1 MDSCQHF
8 TSEFDTHPGGW
19 GVRAVNAVMLVSLA
33 AALLLVLFAPV
44 AAHAQVRRND
54 VPPRLE
60 PQREDRWAQDVSVS
74 LYRKRTDQAL
84 GRRMRFGSVWK
95 SQVGQGPRLAGMQGG
110 WHGEVQL
117 IRSTGRGPQP
127 YGSNYRRGL
136 WLLNGSSLP
145 LSLHEG
151 TTLTAYSKVGLH
163 YLSGSSAGSPL
174 AGSTSKVRLGVGAGM
189 AWQLP
194 SGSQL
199 SLEVNRIDRSADV
212 VSLGAQL
219 AF

>member
-8 TSEFDTHPGGW
+8 NSEFDTYTGGW
-19 GVRAVNAVMLVSLA
+19 GVRAVNAVMLVSLV

-44 AAHAQVRRND
+44 AAHAQARLNYEA
-54 VPPRLE
+54 PRLE

-74 LYRKRTDQAL
+74 VYRKRTDQTL
-84 GRRMRFGSVWK
+84 SRRMRFGSVWK
-95 SQVGQGPRLAGMQGG
+95 SQVGQGPRLAGLQGG
-110 WHGEVQL
+110 WHGELQL
-117 IRSTGRGPQP
+117 IRSTSRGPQP

-145 LSLHEG
+145 FSLHEG

-163 YLSGSSAGSPL
+163 YLAAQTASPQL
-174 AGSTSKVRLGVGAGM
+174 AGSTGGVRLGVGAGM

-212 VSLGAQL
+212 VSVGAQL

>member
-8 TSEFDTHPGGW
+8 DSEFDTHTHTRGW
-19 GVRAVNAVMLVSLA
+19 DVRAVNAVMLASLV

-44 AAHAQVRRND
+44 AAHAQARLNYEA
-54 VPPRLE
+54 PHLE

-74 LYRKRTDQAL
+74 VYRKRTDQAL
-84 GRRMRFGSVWK
+84 SRRPHFGSVWK
-95 SQVGQGPRLAGMQGG
+95 SQIGQGPRMAGRPGA
-110 WHGEVQL
+110 WHSEVQL
-117 IRSTGRGPQP
+117 VRSSGHGAQP

-136 WLLNGSSLP
+136 WWLNGSNLP
-145 LSLHEG
+145 FTPQDG
-151 TTLTAYSKVGLH
+151 TTLSAYSKVGLH
-163 YLSGSSAGSPL
+163 YLRPQQDTPSSRL
-174 AGSTSKVRLGVGAGM
+174 RLGVGAGM

-212 VSLGAQL
+212 VSVGAQL

>member
-8 TSEFDTHPGGW
+8 ASEFDAHTHGW
-19 GVRAVNAVMLVSLA
+19 SVRAVNAVMLASLA

-44 AAHAQVRRND
+44 AAYAQT
-54 VPPRLE
+54 RLSDAVAQLAH
-60 PQREDRWAQDVSVS
+60 QREDRWTQDVSVS
-74 LYRKRTDQAL
+74 LSRKRTDQAL
-84 GRRMRFGSVWK
+84 RGRSRVNSVWK
-95 SQVGQGPRLAGMQGG
+95 SQIGQGPRMAGRPGA
-110 WHGEVQL
+110 WHSELQL
-117 IRSTGRGPQP
+117 IRSSGHGAQP

-136 WLLNGSSLP
+136 WWLSGSNLP
-145 LSLHEG
+145 FTPQDG
-151 TTLTAYSKVGLH
+151 TTLSAYSKVGLH
-163 YLSGSSAGSPL
+163 YLRPQQEAPTSGL
-174 AGSTSKVRLGVGAGM
+174 RLGVGAGM

-212 VSLGAQL
+212 VSVGAQL